1 MSNSQSPPEDYVEV
15 EKPKLSL
22 SAVLLLAVVI
32 MQFITM
38 LLMVN
43 YFTNETARLKTEI
56 EMLRIQIKELNQN
69 LGSMNKYLQKYEKLD
84 LLVQAIIEGLYRKI
98 ASEIG
103 AFTANVTS
111 TR

>member
-1 MSNSQSPPEDYVEV
+1 MGEEQPSPPQEYVEV
-15 EKPKLSL
+15 EKPRLSL

-56 EMLRIQIKELNQN
+56 EMLRIQVKDLREELQKT
-69 LGSMNKYLQKYEKLD
+69 NKYMQKYEKID
-84 LLVQAIIEGLYRKI
+84 LLVQAIIEGLYRRL
-98 ASEIG
+98 AAELSEY
-103 AFTANVTS
+103 TSNVTA
-111 TR
+111 R